1 MLYYNV
7 NNTLIKRSI
16 LTFMFISDISSFK
29 LNLTVTDD
37 TFKDDEVQD
46 FKDKLKSDVR
56 FIFRFYFY
64 VDFLELITLR
74 KTKFF
79 LSFSFLIFKSAC
91 KILREEEGRE
101 QKECK
106 RSTDLKINAI
116 TFLHRKAFICFI
128 SILLTKVLE
137 PC

>member
-1 MLYYNV
+1 
-7 NNTLIKRSI
+7 
-16 LTFMFISDISSFK
+16 MFVSDISSFK

-56 FIFRFYFY
+56 FIFRFYSY
-64 VDFLELITLR
+64 VDFLELVTLR

-91 KILREEEGRE
+91 KILREEEGGGG
-101 QKECK
+101 
-106 RSTDLKINAI
+106 S
-116 TFLHRKAFICFI
+116 RKSAKDQQ
-128 SILLTKVLE
+128 T
-137 PC
+137 